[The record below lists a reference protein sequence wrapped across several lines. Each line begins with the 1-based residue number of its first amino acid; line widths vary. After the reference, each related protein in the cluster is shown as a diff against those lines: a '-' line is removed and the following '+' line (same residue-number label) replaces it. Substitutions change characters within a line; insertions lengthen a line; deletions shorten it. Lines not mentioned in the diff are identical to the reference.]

1 MLLDITKN
9 FVNAL
14 NSRLRV
20 QGVFVVLLSI
30 SLFIST
36 NESGNDLL
44 AGVAFTGSGGTPS
57 LRFQNADDVA
67 KLQLDA
73 GKILVTGDSVSS
85 STLVKI
91 WIKGVDEK
99 TVPPLAGSTESTGK
113 NQVVFTPRF
122 PLGAKMYVAVVVNDG
137 KEIHRSTIDL
147 TVKTKQLTV
156 VKEIYPTA
164 DTLPENTLKFYLHF
178 SAPMQKGD
186 IYDHVSIREVGGKI
200 VELPFLEIEQEFWSR
215 DSKRLTLLLD
225 PGRIKRGLKP
235 REEMG
240 PIFEEGK
247 SYELVIAK
255 DWKDAGGNE
264 IGKEFVKRFKVEAED
279 HVQPTPSKWKVS
291 TPTAG
296 TKNAL
301 EIAFDGPL
309 DHAMLQRSIRVFDS
323 SGNEINGEIA
333 VSENETVWALTPT
346 KAWGKGS
353 YKIAIDDNLED
364 PAGNSVGRQFDVDV
378 FDKTEPSTA
387 KIVELEFEIH

>member
-1 MLLDITKN
+1 
-9 FVNAL
+9 
-14 NSRLRV
+14 
-20 QGVFVVLLSI
+20 
-30 SLFIST
+30 
-36 NESGNDLL
+36 
-44 AGVAFTGSGGTPS
+44 
-57 LRFQNADDVA
+57 
-67 KLQLDA
+67 
-73 GKILVTGDSVSS
+73 
-85 STLVKI
+85 
-91 WIKGVDEK
+91 
-99 TVPPLAGSTESTGK
+99 
-113 NQVVFTPRF
+113 
-122 PLGAKMYVAVVVNDG
+122 
-137 KEIHRSTIDL
+137 
-147 TVKTKQLTV
+147 
-156 VKEIYPTA
+156 
-164 DTLPENTLKFYLHF
+164 
-178 SAPMQKGD
+178 
-186 IYDHVSIREVGGKI
+186 
-200 VELPFLEIEQEFWSR
+200 
-215 DSKRLTLLLD
+215 
-225 PGRIKRGLKP
+225 
-235 REEMG
+235 MG

-309 DHAMLQRSIRVFDS
+309 DHAMLQRSIRVFDF

-346 KAWGKGS
+346 KAWGKRS

-387 KIVELEFEIH
+387 KVVELEFEIR